1 MRFAI
6 PCVLFSIYILD
17 NISTFSEQLL
27 SLHHTFQP
35 KRSQH
40 AEKKIT
46 FSVQAY
52 SCDYSVMNVKRS
64 TPKAGNNLWHKCQ
77 IGPTFSRLVRT
88 DVMGRLPKHLIVD
101 TVQWDYNT
109 DLHDGCQIKTNPAMV
124 FTSFE
129 FMHGEGCQGREMMWT
144 LALTVCQDFTS
155 LPLSTRLKLVICCRA
170 ACCQFAWESRFNIC
184 GLFFHRNECN

>member
-6 PCVLFSIYILD
+6 HCVLLFIHIVD
-17 NISTFSEQLL
+17 NIPTLSEYLL

-40 AEKKIT
+40 VEKKII
-46 FSVQAY
+46 FSAQTN

-64 TPKAGNNLWHKCQ
+64 TAKAGNNLWHKCQ
-77 IGPTFSRLVRT
+77 IGPRFSRLVRT

-129 FMHGEGCQGREMMWT
+129 FMHGGR
-144 LALTVCQDFTS
+144 
-155 LPLSTRLKLVICCRA
+155 LSGARDDVDARSHCL
-170 ACCQFAWESRFNIC
+170 SRFYIPPP
-184 GLFFHRNECN
+184 LYSFEASHLLSSSLLPIRLRI